1 MGLAYDL
8 KVEEWSGLGDYISE
22 GIISLAGKDPQ
33 DLAQFPM
40 GDCFSGSE
48 PGGSFMYRFCG
59 STALGTSNSQ
69 AIFPTGEYIIRD
81 ITFMNGYYITV
92 GSYKAYFRD
101 LYGAGNHGYAWD
113 GFIMPIRGYSYNLNT
128 TAPFLYNKETKA
140 YAGLTFELGLS
151 GWGFLPMRMP
161 LDIQPGALADATAV
175 ANDSSVGLQ
184 SIDIAKGRE
193 GVEIGGIDGSADGAN
208 IKIGTV
214 GFQRVGDPVAEGM
227 VYTNIDYIP
236 FLWVAQLFE
245 FRSPTGAVNEIVPVA
260 GYPYTGGDP
269 REDYG
274 SFGDAPFNGNV
285 VFYFVR
291 EAGSMKT
298 AWSATTNHTML
309 RNMFSTQSCEEIKLF
324 DLQDWVGASAINT
337 GGQANYPPDLWQ
349 LGFNAAGVNYLG
361 LLPPDQDASALTF
374 GMLPRRWLGI
384 RYYSQQEAFGA
395 DAFNESGPFQI
406 VGDAYLG
413 GDPSIAIPVTT
424 QTVPTQCGCIYSVE
438 RLALDWC
445 GTDTFDKVRM
455 GPYIIQHNAGVSY
468 QADAFGGVS
477 EWEITTQV
485 TSGPISFNGAY
496 CLDVVIP
503 YERMIFEDG
512 SGTPNPS
519 NKSALRQYFV
529 NGLKPTTGI
538 LGAGIFAGE
547 EYPQNPN
554 CPIRNIIVPTQ
565 PDVAS
570 AGFPNI
576 LKSKWYSTVAQSRT
590 FTEDEERISKVLNYF
605 QTEEAGYGGLEEPI
619 FVTNANNNER
629 VGVFGNYQ
637 RLGLD
642 EDPTGEVAAQ
652 QQQGNPSR
660 QAFGGLSQ
668 TKDTLQDE
676 PVVFMFD
683 SGRGWMKDK
692 GLPVTDPNYANP
704 PNYSNIVLNVGATF
718 NDKFIIGKDS
728 TTRKAV
734 WGGWD
739 NDRDQWL
746 YLFSDT
752 TNGMGAISA
761 TSTFNAAS
769 NNDGFLDQTDNF
781 VNRNSNF
788 STLKT
793 AMWHPFIMT
802 NELDGLVIVGS
813 SDLDNTSESIFG
825 YTGDGANNPYWVYA
839 YGPATT
845 TQTVPIPGFSGVG
858 YGSNPLSSR
867 SIDFTAS
874 SLLTFVIKGTTGR
887 QAEVWVDYILFDGAD
902 ALIATKLRER
912 GMKVTIEAVEW
923 FKRKIINSGDLN
935 IKQEEIEDWM
945 RQQQDEFQMMM
956 RDAERMGRVRKKK
969 KQVSAFGLDMLDI
982 LNTDFEDKEVQ
993 EFMKEYLPK
1002 SRPPTPEEQMLER
1015 QRKGGYSPQTKSY
1028 FDEVFEN

>member
-8 KVEEWSGLGDYISE
+8 KVENWAGIGDYLSE
-22 GIISLAGKDPQ
+22 GIISLAGLNPQ
-33 DLAQFPM
+33 DLGIFPT
-40 GDCFSGSE
+40 GDCFAGFE
-48 PGGSFMYRFCG
+48 KGGAFMYRFCG
-59 STALGTSNSQ
+59 TTALGTSDSQ

-81 ITFMNGYYITV
+81 ITFMNGYYIMV

-113 GFIMPIRGYSYNLNT
+113 GFLMPLRGYSYNLNS
-128 TAPFLYNKETKA
+128 TAPFLYNKDTKE
-140 YAGLTFELGLS
+140 YTGLNFELGLT

-161 LDIQPGALADATAV
+161 IDIQPGALADAATV
-175 ANDSSVGLQ
+175 AADSSVGLQ
-184 SIDIAKGRE
+184 SIDVAKGVE
-193 GVEIGGIDGSADGAN
+193 GVEIGGVEGSIDGAN
-208 IKIGTV
+208 VKIGAV

-245 FRSPTGAVNEIVPVA
+245 FFDSATGVQSEVA
-260 GYPYTGGDP
+260 PIMGYPYTGGNP
-269 REDYG
+269 ITDYG
-274 SFGDAPFNGNV
+274 DLASAPLSGNII
-285 VFYFVR
+285 FYFVR

-298 AWSATTNHTML
+298 AWSATTNHTMK
-309 RNMFSTQSCEEIKLF
+309 RSDFSTQPCEEIKLF
-324 DLQDWVGASAINT
+324 DLQDWVGASAYNT
-337 GGQANYPPDLWQ
+337 GGQADYTPNKWD

-361 LLPPDQDASALTF
+361 LFGPEPDASANTW

-384 RYYSQQEAFGA
+384 RYYSQQQAFGGA
-395 DAFNESGPFQI
+395 AFNESGPFQI
-406 VGDAYLG
+406 VGDAHLG
-413 GDPSIAIPVTT
+413 GDPSVATPVTT
-424 QTVPTQCGCIYSVE
+424 GTVPTQCGCIYSVE
-438 RLALDWC
+438 RLAVDWC
-445 GTDTFDKVRM
+445 GIDPTDKINM
-455 GPYIIQHNAGVSY
+455 GPYIVEHNAGVSFK
-468 QADAFGGVS
+468 ANAVGGES
-477 EWEITTQV
+477 EWGISSTV

-496 CLDVVIP
+496 CLDVLIP
-503 YERMIFEDG
+503 YEKMTFEDG
-512 SGTPNPS
+512 TGVNNPS
-519 NKSALRQYFV
+519 DRSALRQYFV
-529 NGLKPTTGI
+529 NGLKPTTGV
-538 LGAGIFAGE
+538 LGAGIFVAE
-547 EYPQNPN
+547 EIPQSPN
-554 CPIRNIIVPTQ
+554 CIVESIIVPTQ
-565 PDVAS
+565 PDVVA
-570 AGFPNI
+570 AGYPDI
-576 LKSKWYSTVAQSRT
+576 DKSKWYSTVAQSRT
-590 FTEDEERISKVLNYF
+590 FTE
-605 QTEEAGYGGLEEPI
+605 TEEAISKILNYYYTEDGGYGGTEQPI

-642 EDPTGEVAAQ
+642 EDPTGNIASE
-652 QQQGNPSR
+652 QQQGQPSR
-660 QAFGGLSQ
+660 QGFGGLSQ
-668 TKDTLQDE
+668 TKDTAQDE
-676 PVVFMFD
+676 PIVFMFD
-683 SGRGWMKDK
+683 SGRGWTKSN
-692 GLPVTDPNYANP
+692 GFPIGTPNYANP
-704 PNYSNIVLNVGATF
+704 PNYSNIVLNVGETF

-752 TNGMGAISA
+752 TNGIGVISA

-781 VNRNSNF
+781 VKINSNVE
-788 STLKT
+788 SYKT
-793 AMWHPFIMT
+793 ALWHPFIMT
-802 NELDGLVIVGS
+802 NELDGLVIMGVGNA
-813 SDLDNTSESIFG
+813 DNTSEDIFG
-825 YTGDGANNPYWVYA
+825 YTGDGANNSYWVYA
-839 YGPATT
+839 YGPTTT
-845 TQTVPIPGFSGVG
+845 TQTVPNTFMGG
-858 YGSNPLSSR
+858 YGSNPLSPR
-867 SIDFTAS
+867 SIDFTES
-874 SLLTFVIKGTTGR
+874 KLLTFVVKGTTGR
-887 QAEVWVDYILFDGAD
+887 AAAVWVDYILFDGAD

-935 IKQEEIEDWM
+935 IKQEEIEEWM

-969 KQVSAFGLDMLDI
+969 KQVSAFGLDMLDT